1 MSPNLKCHKIS
12 RDFINGL
19 LTASTTLWPDI
30 CWLSFQT
37 RVGGTIFYFS
47 VNIRD
52 RFPGPMVL
60 NAFCH
65 NKTENNF
72 EKFEN

>member
-1 MSPNLKCHKIS
+1 MVDPVDNTPST
-12 RDFINGL
+12 RGGGL
-19 LTASTTLWPDI
+19 
-30 CWLSFQT
+30 F
-37 RVGGTIFYFS
+37 VS

-60 NAFCH
+60 DAFCH

-72 EKFEN
+72 ENFEN